1 MEQTYNYAVRIEP
14 VPEGGFNA
22 FIPALACATW
32 GETRE
37 DAATAAR
44 EAAETFIES
53 LLKDHEPIPV
63 ETDSVS
69 FIQLGI
75 KVHVAA

>member
-1 MEQTYNYAVRIEP
+1 MEHTYTYTVRIEP
-14 VPEGGFNA
+14 APEGGFNA

-32 GETRE
+32 GQSRD

-44 EAAETFIES
+44 EAAEAFIES
-53 LLKDHEPIPV
+53 LVKDHEPIPV
-63 ETDSVS
+63 ETEAVS

-75 KVHVAA
+75 TVHVAA

>member
-1 MEQTYNYAVRIEP
+1 MEQTYNYTVRIEP
-14 VPEGGFNA
+14 APEGGFNA

-37 DAATAAR
+37 DATVAAR
-44 EAAETFIES
+44 EAAEAFIES
-53 LLKDHEPIPV
+53 LLKDHEPIPI